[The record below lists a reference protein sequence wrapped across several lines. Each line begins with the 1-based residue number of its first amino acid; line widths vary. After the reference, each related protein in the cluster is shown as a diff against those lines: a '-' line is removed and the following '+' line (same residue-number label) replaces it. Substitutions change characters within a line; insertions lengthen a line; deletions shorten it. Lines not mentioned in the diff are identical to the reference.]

1 MFDQTFA
8 ASDLPKVLV
17 LALIEIL
24 LSADNAIVLGLLAH
38 HLPEP
43 LRKRA
48 LYIGVGSSF
57 LIRAAGLLFIS
68 YLIEYR
74 SIQLLGAAYLVYLSI
89 HHFASKRKRKDSP
102 KAYGFWKAVVL
113 IELFD
118 LAFAIDSIIAG
129 VAFVGSPEEASFHPK
144 LWIVYVGGMIG
155 LIGVRFAAHLFSRT
169 IDLLPRIEGS
179 AYLLVGWIGLRL
191 GYNTLP
197 NALPLDPLFWT
208 VTALLLLYGLTKRKT
223 RG

>member
-89 HHFASKRKRKDSP
+89 HHFASKRKRKDLCLKFS
-102 KAYGFWKAVVL
+102 
-113 IELFD
+113 LFEW
-118 LAFAIDSIIAG
+118 
-129 VAFVGSPEEASFHPK
+129 VCASAS
-144 LWIVYVGGMIG
+144 G
-155 LIGVRFAAHLFSRT
+155 
-169 IDLLPRIEGS
+169 
-179 AYLLVGWIGLRL
+179 
-191 GYNTLP
+191 NT
-197 NALPLDPLFWT
+197 
-208 VTALLLLYGLTKRKT
+208 
-223 RG
+223 